1 MQLLNGTEKI
11 WCFLSK
17 IKFFNVVSSV
27 RPLSL
32 IIFYILKIVVVR
44 FKNLLLEKQLKVL
57 GTFINPNYL
66 A

>member
-11 WCFLSK
+11 GCFLNK

-32 IIFYILKIVVVR
+32 IIFYILKIVVVG